1 LNSTI
6 IQLFLTDKDRFMREV
21 AKQREEAKKTG
32 KRIRQVQLEKIP
44 EEIEFLK
51 AGDAWILN
59 EVDWE

>member
-1 LNSTI
+1 
-6 IQLFLTDKDRFMREV
+6 MREV

-51 AGDAWILN
+51 AADAWILN

>member
-51 AGDAWILN
+51 AADAWILN